1 MSEEMNNVTEYDED
15 KSIEFIRELLPAAI
29 RDNISDDEIGYVV
42 DLVYDFY
49 EDEGLFEE
57 DDESEIIIDEEKMID
72 YVIKAA
78 RKDKIRDFSD
88 EEIKSIVMGELAY
101 CDSLDL
107 FD

>member
-15 KSIEFIRELLPAAI
+15 KSVEFIRESLPASM
-29 RDNISDDEIGYVV
+29 RDDISDDEIGYVV

-88 EEIKSIVMGELAY
+88 EEIKSIVLGELDY
-101 CDSLDL
+101 CDSLNL

>member
-1 MSEEMNNVTEYDED
+1 
-15 KSIEFIRELLPAAI
+15 
-29 RDNISDDEIGYVV
+29 
-42 DLVYDFY
+42 
-49 EDEGLFEE
+49 
-57 DDESEIIIDEEKMID
+57 MID